1 MVRGSGRA
9 HRAGRIGPGG
19 RDRADGTGGIKPD
32 RPCRSPRAT
41 ASTTRTGILT
51 FRSNSTAFRTAT
63 RPTGCRDQRSNMRG
77 VNPKTQEAD
86 WPRNK
91 QARETGDRT
100 EGRSGQHE
108 QGYAHQGILLVGL
121 AGKADETQTGS
132 STAQSK
138 RCRRPGVRVRTDTRE
153 VRHATTRMFTD
164 CTGWVSWDSFYQT
177 SATIPARE
185 TGCVRREPRRCS
197 LL

>member
-1 MVRGSGRA
+1 MVRGSDGA
-9 HRAGRIGPGG
+9 HRTGRIKL
-19 RDRADGTGGIKPD
+19 DC
-32 RPCRSPRAT
+32 PCRSRRAT
-41 ASTTRTGILT
+41 ALTTRTGILI
-51 FRSNSTAFRTAT
+51 FRPGSTASRTAT

-86 WPRNK
+86 WPRNEE
-91 QARETGDRT
+91 AGETGDRS

-121 AGKADETQTGS
+121 TGKAEQMQTGS
-132 STAQSK
+132 RTAQSK
-138 RCRRPGVRVRTDTRE
+138 RCRRPGARVRTDTRE
-153 VRHATTRMFTD
+153 VRHVTRRMFTD

-177 SATIPARE
+177 AGTIPAQE
-185 TGCVRREPRRCS
+185 PGCVRLEPRRCS